1 LRDRR
6 FLDAVAAND
15 IDAART
21 LAVTREEFDRYIYTE
36 LPASD
41 PARNLSA
48 GFLWESTAL
57 RSEAGL
63 RSAMS
68 GVGGRSF
75 ELEGLRYTS
84 GIDDYPTWR
93 LHRGAQ
99 LTLRDAGG
107 ARYVVRLFG
116 SVLELD
122 GQFKIYSYNTD

>member
-1 LRDRR
+1 
-6 FLDAVAAND
+6 
-15 IDAART
+15 
-21 LAVTREEFDRYIYTE
+21 
-36 LPASD
+36 
-41 PARNLSA
+41 
-48 GFLWESTAL
+48 
-57 RSEAGL
+57 
-63 RSAMS
+63 MS